1 MQKCEMRAKNLI
13 KSTRKAYE
21 RKIAEECENNPKSF
35 WKYVQE
41 RTKVNTGI
49 NTLKSRRGGLAES
62 DMEKAEVL
70 NEYFASVFANEDI
83 TNTPDFNECSK
94 SNRISVTDIIIT
106 PAAVEKKLHE
116 LNQFK
121 AQGPDL
127 MPPKVLKE

>member
-1 MQKCEMRAKNLI
+1 MRNESKNLI

-21 RKIAEECENNPKSF
+21 RKIAEECKNNSKSF

-49 NTLKSRRGGLAES
+49 NTLKTGKGGLAES

-70 NEYFASVFANEDI
+70 NKYFASVFANEDI
-83 TNTPDFNECSK
+83 TNTPDFYEGSK
-94 SNRISVTDIIIT
+94 SNGISVTDIIIT
-106 PAAVEKKLHE
+106 PVAVEKKLHE

-121 AQGPDL
+121 AQGPDSI
-127 MPPKVLKE
+127 PPKVLKN